1 MKVAPFPRNLFAALF
16 IFSVAATNVYS
27 QAYPSRPVR
36 ISTIFSVG
44 SGPDIVLRLI
54 AERLSSQWGQS
65 VVVEN
70 RVGANGIIVM
80 EALKRAPATGLDL
93 VLVDWGPLA
102 ALPAL
107 SRTPLPYDSE
117 RDFAPITAMF
127 DANFFLVSSSKSQ
140 VNSAR
145 ELIAQLKSNP
155 GKGSF
160 ATLGVGSTP
169 HLAAAAFNLSA
180 GINAVHIPYKGQGDM
195 VNAVAS
201 SDVDYMFISAASAAP
216 ATGNGRAKL
225 LAIGAK
231 QRLHT
236 HPDIPTLAEAAGLDI
251 EAGGWV
257 GFFAPRATPKEIV
270 AKINTDI
277 VGVLKQPAV
286 SDRIRSMGFVPL
298 PMTPEG
304 FTTLLEDKRRN
315 MVTLIKAT
323 GIQID

>member
-1 MKVAPFPRNLFAALF
+1 M
-16 IFSVAATNVYS
+16 
-27 QAYPSRPVR
+27 
-36 ISTIFSVG
+36 
-44 SGPDIVLRLI
+44 
-54 AERLSSQWGQS
+54 
-65 VVVEN
+65 
-70 RVGANGIIVM
+70 
-80 EALKRAPATGLDL
+80 
-93 VLVDWGPLA
+93 
-102 ALPAL
+102 
-107 SRTPLPYDSE
+107 
-117 RDFAPITAMF
+117 
-127 DANFFLVSSSKSQ
+127 SSSKSQ

-145 ELIAQLKSNP
+145 ELIGQLKNNP

-169 HLAAAAFNLSA
+169 HLAAAAFNLAA
-180 GINAVHIPYKGQGDM
+180 GINATHIPYKGQGDM

-201 SDVDYMFISAASAAP
+201 GDVDYMFISAASAAP

-257 GFFAPRATPKEIV
+257 GFFAPHATPKDIV

-277 VGVLKQPAV
+277 VGVLTQPAV

-304 FTTLLEDKRRN
+304 FAALLEDKRRN
-315 MVTLIKAT
+315 MATLIKAT

>member
-1 MKVAPFPRNLFAALF
+1 MKVAQFPRNLFATLL
-16 IFSVAATNVYS
+16 IFAVAATNAYS

-127 DANFFLVSSSKSQ
+127 DANFFWC
-140 VNSAR
+140 
-145 ELIAQLKSNP
+145 
-155 GKGSF
+155 
-160 ATLGVGSTP
+160 
-169 HLAAAAFNLSA
+169 LAAS
-180 GINAVHIPYKGQGDM
+180 HK
-195 VNAVAS
+195 S
-201 SDVDYMFISAASAAP
+201 TRP
-216 ATGNGRAKL
+216 AN
-225 LAIGAK
+225 
-231 QRLHT
+231 
-236 HPDIPTLAEAAGLDI
+236 
-251 EAGGWV
+251 
-257 GFFAPRATPKEIV
+257 
-270 AKINTDI
+270 
-277 VGVLKQPAV
+277 
-286 SDRIRSMGFVPL
+286 
-298 PMTPEG
+298 
-304 FTTLLEDKRRN
+304 
-315 MVTLIKAT
+315 
-323 GIQID
+323 